1 MKRFN
6 LLLILTV
13 LFTGI
18 LSLGNKALADENN
31 FKKEIAIKG
40 INKID
45 ITIACKM
52 YLKQSQTESLRIE
65 ADEDIFEKL
74 EIEQK
79 DSTLYIES
87 DCRTN
92 DFDDWDVE
100 IYVSIKE
107 LKKLDIGGAVKL
119 KNKDVLKGEKLNI
132 KISGAADLDLNLDV
146 NKLLA
151 DFSGAVNADLK
162 GKADYVVMDMSG
174 ASKVDADDLISQ
186 AFYLDFSGFGK
197 AEIHAEKVLKVD
209 MSGMGVV
216 KYSGNPKKIKTETSG
231 LGVVKAR

>member
-6 LLLILTV
+6 LLFILTV
-13 LFTGI
+13 LLTGI
-18 LSLGNKALADENN
+18 LSFGNKALAEEDN
-31 FKKEIAIKG
+31 FKKEITIKG

-52 YLKQSQTESLRIE
+52 YLKQSQNESLRIK
-65 ADEDIFEKL
+65 ADEDIFNKL
-74 EIEQK
+74 DIEQK

-100 IYVSIKE
+100 IYVSVKE

-119 KNKDVLKGEKLNI
+119 KNKDVLKGEKLSI
-132 KISGAADLDLNLDV
+132 TISGAADLDLNLDV

-151 DFSGAVNADLK
+151 DFSGAVNAELE
-162 GKADYVVMDMSG
+162 GKANYVVMDMSG
-174 ASKVDADDLISQ
+174 ASKVDAHDLISQ

-209 MSGMGVV
+209 MSGMGVI
-216 KYSGNPKKIKTETSG
+216 KYSGKPKKIKTQSSG
-231 LGVVKAR
+231 LGVIKAR